1 MSYNTP
7 LFPQP
12 KTAEASALPVVDLRS
27 DTVTRPSAAML
38 AAMSNAPV
46 GDDVY
51 EEDPTVRR
59 LEEVA
64 AARFGLEAGLFCPSG
79 TMTNQIAIKAHT
91 EPLSE
96 VICEQTAHV
105 YLWEVGGIAFHSSAS
120 VALLVGNRGRLT
132 AAQVEAAIR
141 PENIHYP
148 TTRLV
153 CLENTHNR
161 GGGSCYSWDDMAAIS
176 DVAKRHGLA
185 RHLDGARV
193 FNALV
198 ATGQRSEDYGQLF
211 DSISVCLS
219 KGLGAPV
226 GSVLLG
232 SADFIRKTKRIRKVM
247 GGGMRQAGYI
257 AAAGL
262 YALENNVARLA
273 DDHRRA
279 ARLAEVL
286 RQQPYVAD
294 VLNPE
299 TNLVI
304 FRLHDS
310 LPAADFLAG
319 LEQQGIKASSFGPQ
333 WIRFVTHLDVDDAML
348 ARVEEALLAAVPA
361 AV

>member
-1 MSYNTP
+1 MTT
-7 LFPQP
+7 
-12 KTAEASALPVVDLRS
+12 TAAPAPPIIDLRS
-27 DTVTRPSAAML
+27 DTVTRPTPAML
-38 AAMSNAPV
+38 AAMQAAPV

-51 EEDPTVRR
+51 EEDPTVRA
-59 LEEVA
+59 LEEA
-64 AARFGLEAGLFCPSG
+64 TAARFGLAAGLFCPSG

-105 YLWEVGGIAFHSSAS
+105 YLWEVGGIAFHSGAS
-120 VALLVGNRGRLT
+120 VALLPGQRGRLT
-132 AAQVEAAIR
+132 AAQIEAAIR
-141 PENIHYP
+141 PDNVHYP

-161 GGGSCYSWDDMAAIS
+161 GGGSCYAWADLQNIAELT
-176 DVAKRHGLA
+176 KREGLA
-185 RHLDGARV
+185 LHLDGARI

-232 SADFIRKTKRIRKVM
+232 SAAFIKKCRRIRKVM
-247 GGGMRQAGYI
+247 GGGMRQAGYL
-257 AAAGL
+257 AAAGI
-262 YALENNVARLA
+262 YALENNIERLA

-279 ARLAEVL
+279 AQLAEALQQQAYVAEVL
-286 RQQPYVAD
+286 A
-294 VLNPE
+294 PE

-304 FRLHDS
+304 FRLHDHA
-310 LPAADFLAG
+310 PAADFLTY
-319 LEQQGIKASSFGPQ
+319 LEQQGIRASSFGPQ
-333 WIRFVTHLDVDDAML
+333 WVRFVTHLDVDDAGV
-348 ARVEEALLAAVPA
+348 ARVRAALAAA
-361 AV
+361 TYE

>member
-1 MSYNTP
+1 M
-7 LFPQP
+7 
-12 KTAEASALPVVDLRS
+12 TAARIDLRS
-27 DTVTRPSAAML
+27 DTVTRPTPAML
-38 AAMSNAPV
+38 EAMFRAPV

-51 EEDPTVRR
+51 EEDPTVRA
-59 LEEVA
+59 LEDAA

-96 VICEQTAHV
+96 VICEQTSHI
-105 YLWEVGGIAFHSSAS
+105 YLWEVGGIAFHSGAS
-120 VALLVGNRGRLT
+120 VALLPGKRGRVT

-141 PENIHYP
+141 PVNVHYP
-148 TTRLV
+148 TTSLIS
-153 CLENTHNR
+153 LENTHNR
-161 GGGSCYSWDDMAAIS
+161 GGGSCYTLEEIAAIAE
-176 DVAKRHGLA
+176 VARRHQIPL
-185 RHLDGARV
+185 HLDGARI

-198 ATGQRSEDYGQLF
+198 ATGQQAEEYGRYF

-232 SADFIRKTKRIRKVM
+232 SRAFVQKCKRIRKVM
-247 GGGMRQAGYI
+247 GGGMRQAGYL

-279 ARLAEVL
+279 RQLAEAL
-286 RQQPYVAD
+286 TAQPYVAE
-294 VLNPE
+294 VLPVE

-304 FRLHDS
+304 FRLHDAH
-310 LPAADFLAG
+310 PADQFLAQ
-319 LEQQGIKASSFGPQ
+319 LQERGIIASSFGPQ
-333 WIRFVTHLDVDDAML
+333 MIRFVTHLDVDDAMI
-348 ARVEEALLAAVPA
+348 ASVVRALNELAA
-361 AV
+361 

>member
-1 MSYNTP
+1 MADP
-7 LFPQP
+7 II
-12 KTAEASALPVVDLRS
+12 DLRS
-27 DTVTRPSAAML
+27 DTVTRPTPAML
-38 AAMSNAPV
+38 EAMFNAPV

-51 EEDPTVRR
+51 EEDPTVRA
-59 LEEVA
+59 LEETA

-105 YLWEVGGIAFHSSAS
+105 YLWEVGGIAFHSGAS
-120 VALLVGNRGRLT
+120 VALLPGDRGLLT

-141 PENIHYP
+141 PANNVHYP
-148 TTRLV
+148 DTRLV

-161 GGGSCYSWDDMAAIS
+161 GGGSCYSLETIAEIA
-176 DVAKRHGLA
+176 DVARRHNLKL
-185 RHLDGARV
+185 HLDGARI

-198 ATGQRSEDYGQLF
+198 ATGQQAADYGRYF

-219 KGLGAPV
+219 KGLGTPV

-232 SADFIRKTKRIRKVM
+232 SKEFIRKCRRIRKAM
-247 GGGMRQAGYI
+247 GGGMRQAGYL

-262 YALENNVARLA
+262 YALEHNVERLA

-279 ARLAEVL
+279 RQLASAL
-286 RQQPYVAD
+286 ADQPYVD
-294 VLNPE
+294 FVLPAE

-304 FRLHDS
+304 FRLKDEMPADS
-310 LPAADFLAG
+310 FLRH
-319 LEQQGIKASSFGPQ
+319 LEQQGIRASSFGPQ
-333 WIRFVTHLDVDDAML
+333 MIRFVTHLDVDDAMVQ
-348 ARVEEALLAAVPA
+348 RIEDALVALQPVA
-361 AV
+361 

>member
-1 MSYNTP
+1 MFAP
-7 LFPQP
+7 MP
-12 KTAEASALPVVDLRS
+12 AESPALPLVDLRS

-38 AAMSNAPV
+38 AAMFAAPV

-79 TMTNQIAIKAHT
+79 TMSNQIAIKAHT

-105 YLWEVGGIAFHSSAS
+105 YLWEVGGIAFHSGAS
-120 VALLVGNRGRLT
+120 VALLAGNRGRLT
-132 AAQVEAAIR
+132 ATQVEAAIR
-141 PENIHYP
+141 AENVHYP

-161 GGGSCYSWDDMAAIS
+161 GGGSCYTWDDMAAIS
-176 DVAKRHGLA
+176 EVARRHGLA

-219 KGLGAPV
+219 KGLGTPV

-232 SADFIRKTKRIRKVM
+232 SAAFIKKCKRIRKVM
-247 GGGMRQAGYI
+247 GGGWRQAGYL

-262 YALENNVARLA
+262 YALEHNVARLA

-286 RQQPYVAD
+286 HREPYVAE
-294 VLNPE
+294 VLAPE

-304 FRLHDS
+304 FRLHES
-310 LPAADFLAG
+310 QPAAEFLSH

-333 WIRFVTHLDVDDAML
+333 WIRFVTHLDVDDAMVTRIEAAL
-348 ARVEEALLAAVPA
+348 ATMAH
-361 AV
+361 

>member
-1 MSYNTP
+1 MPTETLAQP
-7 LFPQP
+7 LI
-12 KTAEASALPVVDLRS
+12 DLRS
-27 DTVTRPSAAML
+27 DTVTRPTPAML
-38 AAMSNAPV
+38 AAMWAAPV

-59 LEEVA
+59 LEHA
-64 AARFGLEAGLFCPSG
+64 TAARFGLEAGLFCPSG

-105 YLWEVGGIAFHSSAS
+105 YLWEVGGIAFHSGAS
-120 VALLVGNRGRLT
+120 VALLAGERGRLT

-141 PENIHYP
+141 PENVHYP

-176 DVAKRHGLA
+176 EVARRHGLA
-185 RHLDGARV
+185 RHLDGARI

-198 ATGQRSEDYGQLF
+198 ATGQRSEDYHQLF

-219 KGLGAPV
+219 KGLGAPI

-232 SADFIRKTKRIRKVM
+232 SAAFIQKCKRIRKVM
-247 GGGMRQAGYI
+247 GGGWRQAGYL

-262 YALENNVARLA
+262 YALENNVDRLA

-286 RQQPYVAD
+286 RQQPYVAK

-304 FRLHDS
+304 FQLHDAQ
-310 LPAADFLAG
+310 PAVAFLAG
-319 LEQQGIKASSFGPQ
+319 LERLGIRASSFGPQ
-333 WIRFVTHLDVDDAML
+333 WIRFVTHLDVNDAMV
-348 ARVEEALLAAVPA
+348 ARIEAALGSVSEPA
-361 AV
+361 NIHAIPRH

>member
-1 MSYNTP
+1 MSTETP
-7 LFPQP
+7 
-12 KTAEASALPVVDLRS
+12 ALPVIDLRS
-27 DTVTRPSAAML
+27 DTVTRPTSAML
-38 AAMSNAPV
+38 AAMWAAPV

-59 LEEVA
+59 LEEAA

-105 YLWEVGGIAFHSSAS
+105 YLWEVGGIAFHSGAS
-120 VALLVGNRGRLT
+120 VALLAGDRGRVT

-141 PENIHYP
+141 PDNLHYP
-148 TTRLV
+148 ITRLV

-161 GGGSCYSWDDMAAIS
+161 GGGSCYGWDEMAAIS
-176 DVAKRHGLA
+176 EVAKRHGIA
-185 RHLDGARV
+185 RHLDGARI

-198 ATGQRSEDYGQLF
+198 ATGQRSEDYSQLF
-211 DSISVCLS
+211 DTISVCLS

-232 SADFIRKTKRIRKVM
+232 SRAFIQKCKRIRKVM
-247 GGGMRQAGYI
+247 GGGWRQAGYL

-262 YALENNVARLA
+262 FALENHVDRLA

-279 ARLAEVL
+279 AQLAATLRL
-286 RQQPYVAD
+286 QPYVAE

-304 FRLHDS
+304 FRLHDTQ
-310 LPAADFLAG
+310 PATEFLAT
-319 LEQQGIKASSFGPQ
+319 LEAQGIRASSFGPQ
-333 WIRFVTHLDVDDAML
+333 WIRFVTHLDVDDAMVT
-348 ARVEEALLAAVPA
+348 RIEAALSAIGK
-361 AV
+361 

>member
-1 MSYNTP
+1 MPAETP
-7 LFPQP
+7 
-12 KTAEASALPVVDLRS
+12 ALPVIDLCS
-27 DTVTRPSAAML
+27 DTVTRPTPAML
-38 AAMSNAPV
+38 AAMWAAPV

-59 LEEVA
+59 LEEAA

-105 YLWEVGGIAFHSSAS
+105 YLWEVGGIAFHSGAS
-120 VALLVGNRGRLT
+120 VALLPGDRGRLT
-132 AAQVEAAIR
+132 ATQIEAAIR
-141 PENIHYP
+141 PENVHYP

-161 GGGSCYSWDDMAAIS
+161 GGGSCYALEDLQAIS
-176 DVAKRHGLA
+176 NVAKQHGLA
-185 RHLDGARV
+185 RHLDGARI

-198 ATGQRSEDYGQLF
+198 ATGQCSEDYGQYF

-232 SADFIRKTKRIRKVM
+232 SKAFIQKCKRIRKVM
-247 GGGMRQAGYI
+247 GGGWRQAGYL

-262 YALENNVARLA
+262 YALENHVDRLA

-279 ARLAEVL
+279 TQLAATLRL
-286 RQQPYVAD
+286 QPYVAE

-304 FRLHDS
+304 FRLHDTQ
-310 LPAADFLAG
+310 PAAGFLAA
-319 LEQQGIKASSFGPQ
+319 LEAKGIRASSFGPQ
-333 WIRFVTHLDVDDAML
+333 WIRFVTHLDVDDVMV
-348 ARVEEALLAAVPA
+348 ARIEVALSAAND
-361 AV
+361 

>member
-1 MSYNTP
+1 MSADSS
-7 LFPQP
+7 L
-12 KTAEASALPVVDLRS
+12 LPVIDLRS
-27 DTVTRPSAAML
+27 DTVTRPTPAML
-38 AAMSNAPV
+38 AAMMAAPV

-59 LEEVA
+59 LEEAA

-105 YLWEVGGIAFHSSAS
+105 YLWEVGGIAFHSGAS
-120 VALLVGNRGRLT
+120 VALLAGNRGRLT

-153 CLENTHNR
+153 SLENTHNR
-161 GGGSCYSWDDMAAIS
+161 GGGSCYSWDDLVAIS
-176 DVAKRHGLA
+176 EVAKRHGLA
-185 RHLDGARV
+185 RHLDGARI

-198 ATGQRSEDYGQLF
+198 ATGQRSEDYGQVF

-232 SADFIRKTKRIRKVM
+232 SADFIKKTKRIRKVM

-279 ARLAEVL
+279 TRLAETL
-286 RQQPYVAD
+286 RQQPYVAE

-304 FRLHDS
+304 FRLQDS
-310 LPAADFLAG
+310 QPAAEFLQG
-319 LEQQGIKASSFGPQ
+319 LEQQGIRASSFGPQ
-333 WIRFVTHLDVDDAML
+333 WIRFVTHLDVDDAGL
-348 ARVEEALLAAVPA
+348 ARVEEALQQVAQLV
-361 AV
+361 

>member
-1 MSYNTP
+1 MTTENPT
-7 LFPQP
+7 Q
-12 KTAEASALPVVDLRS
+12 PVVDLRS
-27 DTVTRPSAAML
+27 DTVTKPSPAML
-38 AAMSNAPV
+38 AAMVAAPV

-59 LEEVA
+59 LEEMA

-105 YLWEVGGIAFHSSAS
+105 YLWEVGGIAFHSGAS
-120 VALLVGNRGRLT
+120 VALLPGQRGRLT

-141 PENIHYP
+141 PENVHYP

-161 GGGSCYSWDDMAAIS
+161 GGGSCYALEDLQAIS
-176 DVAKRHGLA
+176 DVAQRHGIA
-185 RHLDGARV
+185 RHLDGARI

-198 ATGQRSEDYGQLF
+198 ATGQHSEDYGQYF

-219 KGLGAPV
+219 KGLGTPV

-232 SADFIRKTKRIRKVM
+232 SAAFIKKCKRIRKVM
-247 GGGMRQAGYI
+247 GGGWRQAGFL
-257 AAAGL
+257 AAAGI
-262 YALENNVARLA
+262 YALENNVERLA

-279 ARLAEVL
+279 TRLADAL
-286 RQQPYVAD
+286 RAQPYVAE

-304 FRLHDS
+304 FRLADTQ
-310 LPAADFLAG
+310 PAAEFLAT
-319 LEQQGIKASSFGPQ
+319 LERQGIRASSFGPQ
-333 WIRFVTHLDVDDAML
+333 WIRFVTHLDVDDAGV
-348 ARVEEALLAAVPA
+348 ARVEAALSSMSE
-361 AV
+361 

>member
-1 MSYNTP
+1 MPADT
-7 LFPQP
+7 FAQP
-12 KTAEASALPVVDLRS
+12 IIDLRS
-27 DTVTRPSAAML
+27 DTVTRPTPAML
-38 AAMSNAPV
+38 AAMFAAPV

-59 LEEVA
+59 LEEA
-64 AARFGLEAGLFCPSG
+64 TAARFGLEAGLFCPSG

-105 YLWEVGGIAFHSSAS
+105 YLWEVGGIAFHSGAS
-120 VALLVGNRGRLT
+120 VALVAGDRGRLT
-132 AAQVEAAIR
+132 AAQVEVAIR
-141 PENIHYP
+141 PENVHYP

-161 GGGSCYSWDDMAAIS
+161 GGGSCYSWGDMAAIS
-176 DVAKRHGLA
+176 EVAKRHGLA
-185 RHLDGARV
+185 RHLDGARI
-193 FNALV
+193 FNALI

-232 SADFIRKTKRIRKVM
+232 SAAFIQKCKRIRKVM
-247 GGGMRQAGYI
+247 GGGWRQAGYL

-262 YALENNVARLA
+262 YALENNVDRLA

-279 ARLAEVL
+279 AHLAEVL
-286 RQQPYVAD
+286 RQQPYVAE
-294 VLNPE
+294 VLAPE

-310 LPAADFLAG
+310 QPAAEFLTALDG
-319 LEQQGIKASSFGPQ
+319 QGIRASNFGPQ
-333 WIRFVTHLDVDDAML
+333 WIRFVTHLDVDDAMV
-348 ARVEEALLAAVPA
+348 ARIETTLRQLVRPN
-361 AV
+361 

>member
-1 MSYNTP
+1 MPAENP
-7 LFPQP
+7 AFP
-12 KTAEASALPVVDLRS
+12 VIDLRS
-27 DTVTRPSAAML
+27 DTVTRPTPAML
-38 AAMSNAPV
+38 AAMWAAPV

-59 LEEVA
+59 LEEAA

-105 YLWEVGGIAFHSSAS
+105 YLWEVGGIAFHSGAS
-120 VALLVGNRGRLT
+120 VALLPGERGRLT
-132 AAQVEAAIR
+132 AAQVEGAIR
-141 PENIHYP
+141 PENVHYP

-161 GGGSCYSWDDMAAIS
+161 GGGSCYALEDLQAIS
-176 DVAKRHGLA
+176 EVAKKHGLA
-185 RHLDGARV
+185 RHLDGARI

-198 ATGQRSEDYGQLF
+198 ATGQRSEDYNQYF

-232 SADFIRKTKRIRKVM
+232 SRAFIQKCKRIRKAM
-247 GGGMRQAGYI
+247 GGGWRQAGYL

-262 YALENNVARLA
+262 FALENHVERLA

-279 ARLAEVL
+279 AQLAATLRL
-286 RQQPYVAD
+286 QPYVAE

-304 FRLHDS
+304 FRLHDTQ
-310 LPAADFLAG
+310 PAAHFLAA
-319 LEQQGIKASSFGPQ
+319 LEAQGIRASSFGPQ
-333 WIRFVTHLDVDDAML
+333 WIRFVTHLDVDDAMV
-348 ARVEEALLAAVPA
+348 ARIEAALLSMGE
-361 AV
+361 